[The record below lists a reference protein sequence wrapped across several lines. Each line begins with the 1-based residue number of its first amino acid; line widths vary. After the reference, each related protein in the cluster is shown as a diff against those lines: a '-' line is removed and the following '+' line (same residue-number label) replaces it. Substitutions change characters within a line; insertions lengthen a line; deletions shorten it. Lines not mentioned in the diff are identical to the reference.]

1 MKKEEKKLDVE
12 KEYKETI
19 EHVVSKKEQKP
30 DLKDQ
35 EHAVA
40 CAEQGWCRDS
50 LYNLLA
56 NLARKSDPRAHPK
69 DGQHQPRSPPQGWSL
84 GSLGPDN
91 VSYLSYLAA
100 PPAP

>member
-40 CAEQGWCRDS
+40 CAEQG
-50 LYNLLA
+50 
-56 NLARKSDPRAHPK
+56 
-69 DGQHQPRSPPQGWSL
+69 
-84 GSLGPDN
+84 
-91 VSYLSYLAA
+91 
-100 PPAP
+100 